1 MHYAVLGPRDFRE
14 VEYDNYPYVKSILE
28 SFPDATAL
36 ISGGARGVESLVHTF
51 ALETDIEFIKIAP
64 IFKGRG
70 PDAAFN
76 IRNVEIMERGDE
88 LVVFWDGEAPRIRDF
103 IIQSM
108 KRGKEVTVIPM
119 K

>member
-14 VEYDNYPYVKSILE
+14 EEYTNYTYVKSVLE

-36 ISGGARGVESLVHTF
+36 VSGGSRGVEELVHKF

-64 IFKGRG
+64 VFKGRG

-76 IRNVEIMERGDE
+76 IRNVEIMERCDE
-88 LVVFWDGEAPRIRDF
+88 LVVFWDGESSRVRDF
-103 IIQSM
+103 IIMLM
-108 KRGKEVTVIPM
+108 KRGKEVTLIPM